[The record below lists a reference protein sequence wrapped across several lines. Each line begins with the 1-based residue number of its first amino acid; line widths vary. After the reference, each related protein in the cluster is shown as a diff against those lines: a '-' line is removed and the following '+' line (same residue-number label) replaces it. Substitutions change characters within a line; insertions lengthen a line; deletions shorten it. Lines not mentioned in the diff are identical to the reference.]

1 VGAGPAG
8 LMLSHLL
15 HLRGIESIVIES
27 QSRAYCEQR
36 VRAGL
41 LEQASVD
48 LLVESGLGQRLQR
61 EALVHHGIE
70 LCFNRCRHRIDLFE
84 LTGRTVTIYGQQEVV
99 KDLIKARLNAR
110 GKLIFEAEAVEFDQ
124 LPGPKPV
131 IRFQKDGELHEIP
144 CDFIAGCDGF
154 HGVCRSSIPAGVLT
168 TYERVYP
175 FGWLGI
181 LAEVPPASKE
191 LVYANHE
198 RGFALL
204 TMRSLVLSRLY
215 LQCAPDENVD
225 QWPDARIWE
234 ELNARCAAEAGFV
247 VRDGP
252 IIQKSVTALRS
263 FVVEPMQFGRLFLAG
278 DAAHIVPPTGAKG
291 MNLAIADVNVLS
303 RALDHFYRTGSEELL
318 NGYSET
324 CLRRVWRVQQFSWWM
339 TYMLHRF
346 DEDTAFEH
354 RRQIAE
360 LEYVTRSRAAAQTLA
375 ENYAGL
381 PLP

>member
-1 VGAGPAG
+1 
-8 LMLSHLL
+8 MLSHLL
-15 HLRGIESIVIES
+15 HLQGIESIVIES

-48 LLVESGLGQRLQR
+48 LLVESGLGERLRR

-70 LCFNRCRHRIDLFE
+70 LCFSGCRHRVDLHE

-99 KDLIKARLNAR
+99 KDLIAARLNT
-110 GKLIFEAEAVEFDQ
+110 GGQVLFEAEAVGFDR
-124 LPGPKPV
+124 LAGPKPV
-131 IRFQKDGELHEIP
+131 IHFQKDGELQEIT

-154 HGVCRSSIPAGVLT
+154 HGVCRSPIPTGMLT

-181 LAEVPPASKE
+181 LAEVPPASEE

-204 TMRSLVLSRLY
+204 TMRSRVLSRLY
-215 LQCAPDENVD
+215 LQCASDENVD

-234 ELNARCAAEAGFV
+234 ELNVRCTAEAGFV

-252 IIQKSVTALRS
+252 IVQKSITALRS

-291 MNLAIADVNVLS
+291 MNLAIADVYVLS
-303 RALDHFYRTGSEELL
+303 RALDHFYRTSRNELL
-318 NGYSET
+318 NCYSET

-360 LEYVTRSRAAAQTLA
+360 LEHVTRSRAAAQTLA

>member
-1 VGAGPAG
+1 
-8 LMLSHLL
+8 
-15 HLRGIESIVIES
+15 
-27 QSRAYCEQR
+27 
-36 VRAGL
+36 
-41 LEQASVD
+41 
-48 LLVESGLGQRLQR
+48 
-61 EALVHHGIE
+61 
-70 LCFNRCRHRIDLFE
+70 
-84 LTGRTVTIYGQQEVV
+84 
-99 KDLIKARLNAR
+99 LIKARLNAR

>member
-1 VGAGPAG
+1 
-8 LMLSHLL
+8 MLSHLL
-15 HLRGIESIVIES
+15 HLEGIESVVIEA
-27 QSRAYCEQR
+27 QSRTYCEQR

-48 LLVESGLGQRLQR
+48 LLIESGAGERLKH
-61 EALVHHGIE
+61 EALVHQGIE
-70 LCFNRCRHRIDLFE
+70 LCFNRRRHRIDLFN

-99 KDLIKARLNAR
+99 KDLIQARFQAQGQL
-110 GKLIFEAEAVEFDQ
+110 LFDAEAVALDHIT
-124 LPGPKPV
+124 GAKPV
-131 IRFQKDGELHEIP
+131 IRFRKDGELHEIV

-154 HGVCRSSIPAGVLT
+154 HGICRSAVPAGVLT
-168 TYERVYP
+168 AYERIYP

-204 TMRSLVLSRLY
+204 TMRSMILSRLY
-215 LQCAPDENVD
+215 LQCRPEEDLAE
-225 QWPDARIWE
+225 WPDSRIWE
-234 ELNARCAAEAGFV
+234 ELNARCANDSGMVTGEG
-247 VRDGP
+247 RITHKG
-252 IIQKSVTALRS
+252 ITALRS
-263 FVVEPMQFGRLFLAG
+263 FVVEPMQYGKLFLAG

-291 MNLAIADVNVLS
+291 MNLAIADVYVLARALAEFYRNGRQEALS
-303 RALDHFYRTGSEELL
+303 R
-318 NGYSET
+318 YSEI
-324 CLRRVWRVQQFSWWM
+324 CLRRVWRVQHFSWWM

-354 RRQIAE
+354 RRQLAE
-360 LEYVTRSRAAAQTLA
+360 LEYVTSSQAASKSLA

-381 PLP
+381 PLEKI